1 MVVFLKVKADNG
13 MGQVGTQTG
22 TFRPCFH
29 VFKIGRSIVYIRCIL
44 FCSVLKLDL

>member
-22 TFRPCFH
+22 TIRACAFMSLKLD
-29 VFKIGRSIVYIRCIL
+29 VVLYIRCIL